1 MGTHPIFESD
11 FDCLTAKMSDYSSD
25 EEVISAVP
33 SNSTASVYL
42 TPSASG
48 IDVESNVGKEQIL
61 DEIDLP
67 DTQVNSGLMSS
78 TYELISTNSTQ
89 DKEVEVV
96 YEDNTDKTPNPDS
109 PTESHINEDDHSNIV
124 QNEDNREDAKTIE
137 TSDDSFDSDELPELI
152 EIVEKHDKADESNKK
167 VEEP

>member
-1 MGTHPIFESD
+1 
-11 FDCLTAKMSDYSSD
+11 
-25 EEVISAVP
+25 
-33 SNSTASVYL
+33 
-42 TPSASG
+42 
-48 IDVESNVGKEQIL
+48 
-61 DEIDLP
+61 
-67 DTQVNSGLMSS
+67 MSS

-137 TSDDSFDSDELPELI
+137 NSDDSVDSDELPELI
-152 EIVEKHDKADESNKK
+152 EIVEKHDKADESDKK
-167 VEEP
+167 VEEPKVDTPEPIPVDPPVDNGVSPSFQHEESEPEPTQVEPSVQTEAKAETIPQNSKFIHNMQCAFLPGI